1 MLKDGEQDVLS
12 LNDEPLGQS
21 DSLKNTE
28 KSSISNA
35 DTSNGEMELSSL
47 EEKIEKLEKELMS
60 QKDLYLRLAAEYDN
74 YRKRTERDRLLIY
87 DDATANTVTNI
98 LPIADSL
105 DAAIKFF
112 NSAPAEYKKGID
124 LLANQLNVSFEK
136 LGIKSFGAEG
146 DVFDPKEC
154 EAIQH
159 VDDDSL
165 GENVIVEVLRKGYKI
180 NNRVIRCAMVR
191 VAN

>member
-1 MLKDGEQDVLS
+1 MTKDKENIQDAIGIENVQLDQLPNNDKGSDVNVYSKEKELS
-12 LNDEPLGQS
+12 L
-21 DSLKNTE
+21 
-28 KSSISNA
+28 
-35 DTSNGEMELSSL
+35 L
-47 EEKIEKLEKELMS
+47 EGKVEKLEKELLS

-87 DDATANTVTNI
+87 DDATANTVINI

-105 DAAIKFF
+105 DAAIKSFS
-112 NSAPAEYKKGID
+112 SAPAEYKKGID
-124 LLANQLNVSFEK
+124 LLSNQLNVSFKK
-136 LGIKSFGAEG
+136 LGITSFGSIGE
-146 DVFDPKEC
+146 VFDPKEC

-180 NNRVIRCAMVR
+180 KDKIIRCAMVR

>member
-1 MLKDGEQDVLS
+1 VTKKDNQDVL
-12 LNDEPLGQS
+12 DFE
-21 DSLKNTE
+21 DIDFE
-28 KSSISNA
+28 KSSNINSKEEDNK
-35 DTSNGEMELSSL
+35 DTSNKEKELSLL
-47 EEKIEKLEKELMS
+47 ENKIEKLEKELIS

-87 DDATANTVTNI
+87 DDATASTITNI

-105 DAAIKFF
+105 DAAIKSFS
-112 NSAPAEYKKGID
+112 SAPAEYKKGID
-124 LLANQLNVSFEK
+124 LLANQLNVSFKK
-136 LGIKSFGAEG
+136 LGIVPFGTVG

-180 NNRVIRCAMVR
+180 KDKIIRCAMVR